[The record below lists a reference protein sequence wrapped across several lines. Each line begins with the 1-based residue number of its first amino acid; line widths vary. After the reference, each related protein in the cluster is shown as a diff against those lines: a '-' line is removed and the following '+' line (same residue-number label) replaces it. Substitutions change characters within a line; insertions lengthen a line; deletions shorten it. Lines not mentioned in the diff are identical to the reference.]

1 MNLVPASLVN
11 LIRGTKSN
19 IESHIDV
26 LTTFDYPEPTDI
38 SVIPKS
44 YIDTVLNDDNFD
56 KHGFKKAIQSVVRSI
71 INATKNFE
79 NTLLDVPT
87 NAISNWFTNIRS
99 LNWDST
105 KNKWSS
111 KEGIVSSIDLNNPF
125 MGWDAPIDNFAIM
138 KLQQPRAYKDE
149 NLLHEVVVGLIMNN
163 MRAYLPCFMYTYGG
177 IFCGYPTDAEMIQNN
192 YSSLCNT
199 NEIHTIIITEYIPGN
214 LTLKEFIKN
223 DTLYTVDDKLK
234 VLLMIAFSLEKAN
247 KDYSYMHGDLHSQN
261 IMIRTLGVE
270 RPFSFTFVD
279 ADSSV
284 PMTINT
290 RYVPII
296 IDYGRSSLKYNG
308 YTLTPIEE
316 IANNRNLSRNGGIEE
331 LWCMDGPR
339 ERGGDNCMAENLV
352 FKGVNIPGFDFIR
365 LLLTIDVPKI
375 DVGGIG
381 SLFIQKIRDCFYNV
395 KYSQFPIGPWSNSLK
410 GDNLNFKQFV
420 LQTLSNTADLAH
432 NPQCDLGFLNEI
444 IGESSFDYILNPVVA
459 P

>member
-1 MNLVPASLVN
+1 MNLVPESLVK
-11 LIRGTKSN
+11 LLRGTKSN

-26 LTTFDYPEPTDI
+26 LTTFEYPEPTDI
-38 SVIPKS
+38 SVIPKN
-44 YIDTVLNDDNFD
+44 YIDMVLNDDNFD
-56 KHGFKKAIQSVVRSI
+56 KYGFKRAIQSVVRSI
-71 INATKNFE
+71 INTTKNFE

-99 LNWDST
+99 LNWDSV

-111 KEGIVSSIDLNNPF
+111 KEGIVSSIDLYNPI
-125 MGWDAPIDNFAIM
+125 MRWDAPVNNFAIM

-199 NEIHTIIITEYIPGN
+199 NEVHTILITEYIPGN
-214 LTLKEFIKN
+214 LTLKDFIKN
-223 DTLYTVDDKLK
+223 DILYTVDDKLK

-270 RPFSFTFVD
+270 RAFSFTFVD
-279 ADSSV
+279 ADNSI

-316 IANNRNLSRNGGIEE
+316 VANNRNLNKNGGLEE
-331 LWCMDGPR
+331 LWCLDGPR

-365 LLLTIDVPKI
+365 LLLTIDTTKI

-381 SLFIQKIRDCFYNV
+381 SLFIQKIKDCFYNV
-395 KYSQFPIGPWSNSLK
+395 RYSQFGVGPWSNSLK

-420 LQTLSNTADLAH
+420 LQTLSNTSDLVN
-432 NPQCDLGFLNEI
+432 NPQCDMGFLYQL
-444 IGESSFDYILNPVVA
+444 IGENAFDYILHPIIT